1 MQSLRKWNGGI
12 RYLSCAIDL
21 FSEYAWVFPL
31 KDRRKINFVNCFQK
45 IILKG
50 RKLNKIWVDQG
61 GIFYKIFFKRFLK
74 NNNIE
79 MYSTFNEGKFV
90 ITERFI
96 TNLKKKI
103 FQHMTAIS
111 KNVYF
116 YMLDNI
122 VKSYNNTVHRTIKMK
137 QIEVTSDCYA
147 E

>member
-1 MQSLRKWNGGI
+1 
-12 RYLSCAIDL
+12 
-21 FSEYAWVFPL
+21 
-31 KDRRKINFVNCFQK
+31 
-45 IILKG
+45 
-50 RKLNKIWVDQG
+50 
-61 GIFYKIFFKRFLK
+61 
-74 NNNIE
+74 

-103 FQHMTAIS
+103 FQHMAAIS

-116 YMLDNI
+116 YVLGNI

>member
-1 MQSLRKWNGGI
+1 M
-12 RYLSCAIDL
+12 
-21 FSEYAWVFPL
+21 FSKYAWVFPL
-31 KDRRKINFVNCFQK
+31 KDRRKINIVNFFQK
-45 IILKG
+45 IIPKG

-61 GIFYKIFFKRFLK
+61 GKFYKIVFKRFLK
-74 NNNIE
+74 NSNIE

-103 FQHMTAIS
+103 FQHMAAIS

-116 YMLDNI
+116 YVLGNI

>member
-1 MQSLRKWNGGI
+1 M
-12 RYLSCAIDL
+12 
-21 FSEYAWVFPL
+21 FSKYAWVFPL
-31 KDRRKINFVNCFQK
+31 KDRRKINIVNFFQK
-45 IILKG
+45 IIPKG

-61 GIFYKIFFKRFLK
+61 GKFYKIVFKRFLK
-74 NNNIE
+74 NSNIE

-116 YMLDNI
+116 YMLNNI
-122 VKSYNNTVHRTIKMK
+122 VKSYNNTVHRTTKMK